1 MNFAGSILAPEEGDP
16 FAVEQA
22 DGQGPFVIICEHASL
37 TLPRAV
43 GDLGL
48 TEEARRSHIAWDPG
62 ALAVARL
69 LSERFDSPLVFQRFS
84 RLVYDCNRPPEAPGA
99 MPETSEIF
107 RVPGNENLPQA
118 ERDARTNALYIPF
131 HKAVSDVLDAR
142 KARGLSTSIM
152 TMHSFTPVYFGKPRE
167 VEIGI
172 LHDDDTRLADAM
184 LDAAGALGSYKVRR
198 NEPYGPAD
206 GVTHSLQLHG
216 ISRGLANVMIEVR
229 NDLIRDNAGQEVVAR
244 YLSELIAPAVGE
256 VPLMKKT
263 SVNAREN

>member
-1 MNFAGSILAPEEGDP
+1 MNAAGSILAPDEGTP
-16 FAVEQA
+16 FAIEQA
-22 DGQGPFVIICEHASL
+22 DASGPFVIICEHASR

-48 TEEARRSHIAWDPG
+48 SADALQSHIAWDPG
-62 ALAVARL
+62 ALAVAKL
-69 LSERFDSPLVFQRFS
+69 LSARFDSPLIFQRFS

-99 MPETSEIF
+99 MPETSEIY
-107 RVPGNENLPQA
+107 RIPGNEKLSQA

-131 HKAVSDVLDAR
+131 HKAISDIIDGRA
-142 KARGLSTSIM
+142 ARGLPTSIM
-152 TMHSFTPVYFGKPRE
+152 TMHSFTPVYFGKARE

-184 LDAAGALGSYKVRR
+184 LAAAGPRAPYAVRR

-216 ISRGLANVMIEVR
+216 ISRGLANVMIEIR
-229 NDLIRDNAGQEVVAR
+229 NDLIKDNAGQEVVAR
-244 YLSELIAPAVGE
+244 YMSELIATAVGE
-256 VPLMKKT
+256 APTARKT
-263 SVNAREN
+263 SVNARDT